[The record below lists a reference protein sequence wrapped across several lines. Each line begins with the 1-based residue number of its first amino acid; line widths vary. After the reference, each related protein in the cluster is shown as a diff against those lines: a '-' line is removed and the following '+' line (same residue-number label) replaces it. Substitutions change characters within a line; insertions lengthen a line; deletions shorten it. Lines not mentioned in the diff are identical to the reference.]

1 MAELEPKK
9 KKAKVK
15 PEVSVEEALE
25 EKGAKW
31 AKGREVP
38 AVDDESESYSYED
51 YSYDLKSAGYLAL
64 EARIANPARASSTV
78 DIQPD
83 PAGASGTAGAQ
94 AASSA
99 GPLGRQTGQRP

>member
-51 YSYDLKSAGYLAL
+51 YSYEDYSYEEEEDDCSVDWG
-64 EARIANPARASSTV
+64 RTPTSSSSQ
-78 DIQPD
+78 IRRLSRF
-83 PAGASGTAGAQ
+83 GGTNCQ
-94 AASSA
+94 SSKCE
-99 GPLGRQTGQRP
+99 